1 MTVLDWWHSVYR
13 FLSIL
18 LECLSTEFGL
28 WTPMGLS
35 QREVIMRRWSE
46 PGDHEAQS
54 IDMGLSLTI
63 IAHLNCPGPRCCVVS
78 HYYACACRC
87 ASREEVTRAR
97 FAHRARTRAA
107 HLSSA
112 RPLFLV

>member
-54 IDMGLSLTI
+54 IDMGLGLTI
-63 IAHLNCPGPRCCVVS
+63 IAHLIVICRALGVVLS
-78 HYYACACRC
+78 HIM
-87 ASREEVTRAR
+87 
-97 FAHRARTRAA
+97 
-107 HLSSA
+107 
-112 RPLFLV
+112 LVLVVVVLLGRK